1 MTEAQFIAV
10 LQRAADDAAFRELLF
25 KNPEEALKGYD
36 LTAEEKKTLSG
47 LTPETFETLKGQ
59 WIPGG

>member
-10 LQRAADDAAFRELLF
+10 LQRAASDATFRELLF
-25 KNPEEALKGYD
+25 KNPNQALKDYD
-36 LTAEEKKTLSG
+36 LTAEERKTLTG